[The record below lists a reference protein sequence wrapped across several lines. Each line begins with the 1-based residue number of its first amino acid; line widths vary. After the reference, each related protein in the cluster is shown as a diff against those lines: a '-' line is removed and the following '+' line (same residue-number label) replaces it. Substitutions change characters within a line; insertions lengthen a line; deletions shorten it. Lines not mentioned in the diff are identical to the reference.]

1 MLKQIVDCGTK
12 QALKTDTS
20 GAAKC
25 VPLYVTN
32 TAYEVRQVERNVYH
46 SPLHLLCTQGVQEML
61 LIYLIPRLPR
71 PSIKVLHFSSCV
83 PLTCM
88 PISQIS

>member
-1 MLKQIVDCGTK
+1 MASILSPYVQVRKSKVKTRNKHDETDQKQQVVVCDTK

-32 TAYEVRQVERNVYH
+32 TAYEVWQVQRNVYH
-46 SPLHLLCTQGVQEML
+46 SPLHLLCTQ
-61 LIYLIPRLPR
+61 
-71 PSIKVLHFSSCV
+71 
-83 PLTCM
+83 
-88 PISQIS
+88 

>member
-32 TAYEVRQVERNVYH
+32 TAYEVWQVQRNVYH
-46 SPLHLLCTQGVQEML
+46 SPLHLLCTQFQ
-61 LIYLIPRLPR
+61 
-71 PSIKVLHFSSCV
+71 
-83 PLTCM
+83 
-88 PISQIS
+88 Q

>member
-46 SPLHLLCTQGVQEML
+46 SPLHLLGTQ
-61 LIYLIPRLPR
+61 
-71 PSIKVLHFSSCV
+71 
-83 PLTCM
+83 
-88 PISQIS
+88 